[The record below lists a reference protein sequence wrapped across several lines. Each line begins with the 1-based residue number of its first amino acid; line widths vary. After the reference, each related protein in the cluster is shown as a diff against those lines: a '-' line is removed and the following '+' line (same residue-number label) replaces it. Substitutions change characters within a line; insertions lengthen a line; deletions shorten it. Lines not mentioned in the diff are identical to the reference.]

1 MRNRPSFSDLV
12 FPMKANRG
20 VFLDAGLL
28 RHARALIES
37 GIYFDRMPDPS
48 LVAPPNATGPFDGS
62 AAPTHPLDPAV
73 PGSEC
78 ESPAVYTSRCRECA
92 SRLA

>member
-1 MRNRPSFSDLV
+1 
-12 FPMKANRG
+12 MKANRG

-78 ESPAVYTSRCRECA
+78 ESPAVYPSRCRECA